1 MDTNTLLWVVA
12 GLMIVVGV
20 AGVVL
25 PALPG
30 VLFVL
35 AGIVLAAWIDDFTRI
50 SGWTVGIIAVL
61 AVVGWVADYAA
72 TLLGAKKAGASK
84 LAIAGAAIGTVL
96 GVFAG
101 LIGLLI
107 FPFIGAALGEYLHQ
121 RDARN
126 AGKVGLGT
134 WLGLLV
140 GTVVKVVI
148 VFMMLGI
155 FIAALLI
162 Q

>member
-1 MDTNTLLWVVA
+1 MDTHTLLWAVA

-107 FPFIGAALGEYLHQ
+107 FPFIGAALGEYLNQ

-162 Q
+162 

>member
-1 MDTNTLLWVVA
+1 
-12 GLMIVVGV
+12 
-20 AGVVL
+20 
-25 PALPG
+25 
-30 VLFVL
+30 
-35 AGIVLAAWIDDFTRI
+35 
-50 SGWTVGIIAVL
+50 
-61 AVVGWVADYAA
+61 
-72 TLLGAKKAGASK
+72 
-84 LAIAGAAIGTVL
+84 VL

-107 FPFIGAALGEYLHQ
+107 FPFIGAALGEYLNQ
-121 RDARN
+121 RDARH

>member
-1 MDTNTLLWVVA
+1 MDTHTLLWVVA

-107 FPFIGAALGEYLHQ
+107 FPFIGATLGEYLNQ

-162 Q
+162 

>member
-1 MDTNTLLWVVA
+1 MDTHTLLWIAA
-12 GLMIVVGV
+12 GAMIVIGV
-20 AGVVL
+20 AGVIL
-25 PALPG
+25 PAMPG
-30 VLFVL
+30 ILFVL
-35 AGIVLAAWIDDFTRI
+35 GGIVLAAWIDDFTRI
-50 SGWTVGIIAVL
+50 GGWTVGIVAVL
-61 AVVGWVADYAA
+61 AIIGWVADYAA

-84 LAIAGAAIGTVL
+84 LAIAGAAIGTAL

-107 FPFIGAALGEYLHQ
+107 FPFIGAALGEYLNQ
-121 RDARN
+121 KDARN

-148 VFMMLGI
+148 AFVMLGI
-155 FIAALLI
+155 FVTALLI
-162 Q
+162 

>member
-1 MDTNTLLWVVA
+1 MDTHTLLWVVA

-30 VLFVL
+30 ILLVL

-72 TLLGAKKAGASK
+72 TLLGARKAGASK

-107 FPFIGAALGEYLHQ
+107 FPFIGATLGEYLNQ